1 MTSEQYIK
9 QTVIKEVLASGNI
22 IDLVIENLCVI
33 GSFPIDIW
41 ITEKSIQIT

>member
-22 IDLVIENLCVI
+22 IENLCVI
-33 GSFPIDIW
+33 GSFPIDI
-41 ITEKSIQIT
+41 